1 MYESRPRT
9 PISSLL
15 DRRNTRW
22 RHFSD
27 SSIVSASFGV
37 LIILSENYVSKWHL
51 TDQKDEKGGDSYHKS
66 VPFRGHIRKMHV
78 TWSYCTRQKLYVEV
92 ELVLVHFL
100 VRIRAADTSHRYLE
114 ENFDLFTLRKIDS
127 PIAYKPMTIPI
138 PSVTML
144 PSIPES
150 IPHRLFPDFPISVAR
165 SSWESFEQKFM
176 TVKTLW
182 LTSCICLLNKN
193 F

>member
-1 MYESRPRT
+1 MYDSRPRT
-9 PISSLL
+9 PISSLF
-15 DRRNTRW
+15 DRKNTRW

-37 LIILSENYVSKWHL
+37 LIILSENNVPKWHL
-51 TDQKDEKGGDSYHKS
+51 TEQKGGDSYHKL

-92 ELVLVHFL
+92 ELELVHFL
-100 VRIRAADTSHRYLE
+100 VRIRAADTSHRYLKKFE
-114 ENFDLFTLRKIDS
+114 FFTLRINE
-127 PIAYKPMTIPI
+127 PIAYRPITIPI

-150 IPHRLFPDFPISVAR
+150 IPHRLFPEFPISVAR
-165 SSWESFEQKFM
+165 SSWESFEQKFK